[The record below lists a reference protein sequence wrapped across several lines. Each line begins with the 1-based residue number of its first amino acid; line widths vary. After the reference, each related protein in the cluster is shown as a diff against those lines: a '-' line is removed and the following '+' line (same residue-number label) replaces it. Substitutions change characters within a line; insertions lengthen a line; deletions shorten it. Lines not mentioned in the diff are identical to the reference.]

1 MRFNNYIFK
10 TGDYVI
16 FNQGCVSYCGIIDKA
31 YKDVDQN
38 TYTIVFR
45 IILDYGI
52 TMSLDSEY
60 YDHYYIKSYIKL
72 NVKNGKEI
80 VRHMDE
86 NWKKKVDET
95 IKKKLGLKY
104 DSKNNLF
111 RRA

>member
-16 FNQGCVSYCGIIDKA
+16 FNQGYTSYCGIIDKVC
-31 YKDVDQN
+31 KDIYQN
-38 TYTIVFR
+38 TYYIVFR

-60 YDHYYIKSYIKL
+60 KDHYYIKSSIKL
-72 NVKNGKEI
+72 NVKGEGDI
-80 VRHMDE
+80 VRHMNE
-86 NWKKKVDET
+86 IWKKKVDQT
-95 IKKKLGLKY
+95 IKRNLKLKY